1 MQLKTNN
8 INNTNRSLL
17 FVFVSLSLSLS
28 LRQQNLWQ
36 GKLNSHTLLV
46 LKHNIYNIYCD
57 INRKNHRDPHLLS
70 SPSLFIF
77 SFIKEKQA
85 KEERELL
92 FSLASYWIPHCRT
105 HPSKSIS
112 HSVLGCRERDIAVP
126 SSWRSDTKVWP
137 FLIIHWVNFS
147 GFCSKH
153 CCVLVSYIMASIFL
167 GFASN
172 FHICKF
178 HLWSFFLFFFMIF
191 WGLFV
196 VLFLS
201 YSYILQGHLFV
212 KKFFIT
218 LSKLFLACFWRGQ
231 TSGLSFKFIYV
242 WMVNCH
248 YSQIYSFCLV

>member
-1 MQLKTNN
+1 M
-8 INNTNRSLL
+8 
-17 FVFVSLSLSLS
+17 
-28 LRQQNLWQ
+28 
-36 GKLNSHTLLV
+36 

-70 SPSLFIF
+70 SPSLFRF

-126 SSWRSDTKVWP
+126 SSWRSATKVWP

-178 HLWSFFLFFFMIF
+178 HLWSFFLFFFCFCFFGVYLLCYFFHILIF
-191 WGLFV
+191 CKAICLSRSSLSHCQNCFLHVFDEDKLLVFLLSLFMFEWLIV
-196 VLFLS
+196 I
-201 YSYILQGHLFV
+201 IL
-212 KKFFIT
+212 
-218 LSKLFLACFWRGQ
+218 
-231 TSGLSFKFIYV
+231 KFIRFV
-242 WMVNCH
+242 
-248 YSQIYSFCLV
+248 

>member
-1 MQLKTNN
+1 MTNN

-17 FVFVSLSLSLS
+17 FVFVSLSLSLSLSHS

-70 SPSLFIF
+70 SPSLFRF
-77 SFIKEKQA
+77 SFIKRSKQ
-85 KEERELL
+85 RRGSFFSHLL
-92 FSLASYWIPHCRT
+92 LIGYHIVGPTHLNLSL
-105 HPSKSIS
+105 
-112 HSVLGCRERDIAVP
+112 SVLGCRERDIAVP
-126 SSWRSDTKVWP
+126 SSWRSATKVWP

-178 HLWSFFLFFFMIF
+178 HLWSFFLFFFLFF